1 MEVLMSIAYMVNDY
15 AAFCRQLKPTS
26 RTVFVDL
33 GAALNFH
40 KQKVPVVDLTDEFRK
55 FGIHFDHIYAYE
67 ISPTQ
72 PKDVYELLP
81 EQLFAAYHWI
91 NLPVSPDPESKL
103 NPWRMLMNNYRED
116 DFVVVKLDID
126 TPVVETLLVEQLR
139 SNPSLSKLVD
149 VFYFEHHVQLR
160 ELIGNWGV
168 VGNVSVKESME
179 LFVDL
184 RRQGIVSHSWV

>member
-1 MEVLMSIAYMVNDY
+1 
-15 AAFCRQLKPTS
+15 
-26 RTVFVDL
+26 
-33 GAALNFH
+33 
-40 KQKVPVVDLTDEFRK
+40 
-55 FGIHFDHIYAYE
+55 
-67 ISPTQ
+67 
-72 PKDVYELLP
+72 
-81 EQLFAAYHWI
+81 
-91 NLPVSPDPESKL
+91 
-103 NPWRMLMNNYRED
+103 MLMNNYRED